1 MFDYDNLFIMVKV
14 IEVMVLKYD
23 QHLRPMIEFVLTNIK
38 RHVFSLSAP
47 THPEK
52 PIMNIMAPTIINMSP
67 GSTKNSVCVRVPMFW
82 NICFSYQA

>member
-1 MFDYDNLFIMVKV
+1 MMKLM
-14 IEVMVLKYD
+14 EVMVFKFDQQVRLK
-23 QHLRPMIEFVLTNIK
+23 IEFVLTNIN

-52 PIMNIMAPTIINMSP
+52 PMMNIMAPTIMNMSP